1 MSIEVHVPQWGMG
14 IKECKVVSW
23 LKSEGDAVEEGEPIV
38 ELETAK
44 ATQELEA
51 PATGTLTR
59 ILAPEGETVAVRTVI
74 AEIGEVQA

>member
-1 MSIEVHVPQWGMG
+1 MG
-14 IKECKVVSW
+14 VSALAMNGD
-23 LKSEGDAVEEGEPIV
+23 LKAISDETIA